1 MTDYVRK
8 VATLTAPAALKIM
21 TYVFEHAEKNGWS
34 VAIVILDAF
43 GQTLM
48 SGRMDGVSQTILSIA
63 EDKAFT
69 AALGK

>member
-1 MTDYVRK
+1 MTDYVQK
-8 VATLTAPAALKIM
+8 AATLTAPAALKMMI
-21 TYVFEHAEKNGWS
+21 YVFEHAEKNGWS
-34 VAIVILDAF
+34 VAVVILDVF

-48 SGRMDGVSQTILSIA
+48 NGRMDGVSQTILSIA